1 MQYFQFSSIILLVTL
16 LPVAILAY
24 SSTMESVIDSAL
36 VDAPEYLVTHTEKTQ
51 VEAVESLVRSC
62 PFAFHEALVNGE
74 VVYTLRV
81 CINATRMTLSP
92 PESFVSKMD
101 VGKLKLDISVQVRK
115 AVRPEVKLELS
126 APVFDSAYVYFGNL
140 RLEATLFKAIIVEQ
154 TRTRLE
160 SELRSFIYALG

>member
-24 SSTMESVIDSAL
+24 GSTMESIIDSTL
-36 VDAPEYLVTHTEKTQ
+36 VDAPDYLVTHTKKTQ

-62 PFAFHEALVNGE
+62 PFSFHEALLNGE
-74 VVYTLRV
+74 VVYTLGV

-92 PESFVSKMD
+92 PESFVRKMEI
-101 VGKLKLDISVQVRK
+101 GKLKLNVLIKVKK
-115 AVRPEVKLELS
+115 AVPPEVKLELS
-126 APVFDSAYVYFGNL
+126 APVFDSAYVYFGTL
-140 RLEATLFKAIIVEQ
+140 RIEATAFKSMIVEQ

-160 SELRSFIYALG
+160 SELRSFIYALR